1 MPKVNINSI
10 NSSVSYAETIA
21 DKVLNDEIIYSF
33 FLGNPDAPQKAPG
46 SEERRQ
52 DVFTDASFFK
62 KMDNT
67 AMDVVVEKNDFEQ
80 KSFNTWNAVSD
91 TLENFYCY
99 HNGNVYLIIGN
110 NENNT
115 TQQDGKVTVSTL
127 TPPTHTYGIQKK
139 AGYEY
144 LFVFSTLAQDE
155 VALRSDLWI
164 PTPKASGYLSYFTG
178 SLLQKRIDIDAVS
191 SINFSYDNPTIPILS
206 DTGSGATITLVTIP
220 TTKAGAT
227 KSRKR
232 FKIIGIQASPGVD
245 YLDFDLEESL
255 ASALPNESAANRTA
269 IENAIT
275 IGFTPA
281 DLTARKLLQA
291 NHTLITIA
299 VTSTEIKTVTDQTQF
314 FGHGLVEGIKRTD
327 KTPLFTKSTSTV
339 ESIVSNN
346 VKILTS
352 KNAFGVA
359 DPSTQIGPVS
369 SKIKVVSGAGITT
382 KQKGKVSSSKLT
394 TVGSIVGEKLI
405 TEVQV
410 GKNPYVAGS
419 SIKAGDNSIFVV
431 LAVTGPSAEAGTGTV
446 INIADTNYSI
456 SGDGSPGD
464 TFPKT
469 FVTQYLNRY
478 N

>member
-1 MPKVNINSI
+1 MPKVNVNSI
-10 NSSVSYAETIA
+10 NSSISYAETIA

-33 FLGNPDAPQKAPG
+33 FLGNVDAPQKSPG

-62 KMDNT
+62 KLPNT

-127 TPPTHTYGIQKK
+127 APPTHTYGIQKK

-144 LFVFSTLAQDE
+144 LFLFSTLSQDE

-255 ASALPNESAANRTA
+255 ASALPNESAANLTA

-275 IGFTPA
+275 IGFTPLA
-281 DLTARKLLQA
+281 LTARKILQA
-291 NHTLITIA
+291 NHTLITAA
-299 VTSTEIKTVTDQTQF
+299 VTSTEIKGVTDQTQF
-314 FGHGLVEGIKRTD
+314 FGHGLVEGIEKTD
-327 KTPLFTKSTSTV
+327 GTPLFTKSTTTA
-339 ESIVSNN
+339 ESLKGNN
-346 VKILTS
+346 VQILTP
-352 KNAFGVA
+352 KNALSGVV
-359 DPSTQIGPVS
+359 VS
-369 SKIKVVSGAGITT
+369 SNLGLVSSNVAIAAGASTN
-382 KQKGKVSSSKLT
+382 QKGKLASSKT
-394 TVGSIVGEKLI
+394 IGNKIFS
-405 TEVQV
+405 EVQV
-410 GKNPYVAGS
+410 GKNPYVSGTTDGVVNT
-419 SIKAGDNSIFVV
+419 IKAGDNAIFVV
-431 LAVTGPSAEAGTGTV
+431 LGVTAPPAKEGTGTV